1 MSANPYSSKL
11 SEYAQ
16 VSAHGGVAA
25 ADPHKLILM
34 LMDGALER
42 LAIARGCIVRNELV
56 QRAHLVNR
64 VVSILGELKASLDV
78 KAGGK
83 IATNL
88 DELYEDGVVLAGE
101 LRVAI
106 KPLGLPGHQLIGGT
120 WSSKTFN
127 TLQQDPRLLLTLLG
141 LPLDVP
147 IRQQSG
153 SW

>member
-88 DELYEDGVVLAGE
+88 DELYDYMIRRVMLGSVQNKPEPLEEVTKLLSSIREAWVAAPGKAAGATA
-101 LRVAI
+101 R
-106 KPLGLPGHQLIGGT
+106 
-120 WSSKTFN
+120 
-127 TLQQDPRLLLTLLG
+127 
-141 LPLDVP
+141 
-147 IRQQSG
+147 
-153 SW
+153 